1 MHHVIPKSVDPFF
14 VNDDDDGSL
23 FPHHEYCRIRGC
35 AVFFFGQGAEQCCS
49 FHVSHRLRITLTVQM
64 QRLKYAELVQK
75 LEEMKL
81 EIQKSSVGVDHQM
94 SQDITSILGKSDKKV
109 TPFTCMHGFI
119 WQQQKNLLTRSS
131 TGVRYHPMIS
141 RYCLS
146 LAAKSPVYYDELC
159 K

>member
-1 MHHVIPKSVDPFF
+1 
-14 VNDDDDGSL
+14 
-23 FPHHEYCRIRGC
+23 
-35 AVFFFGQGAEQCCS
+35 
-49 FHVSHRLRITLTVQM
+49 M